1 MDNRINKV
9 KILSKKY
16 SIFNLLITII
26 LTSLQ
31 HLVSLILCY
40 TVNGRVK
47 IKQSI
52 IRKLQITVEK
62 NNIVA
67 MNNFHGNHIFIKTSG
82 GG

>member
-1 MDNRINKV
+1 MN
-9 KILSKKY
+9 
-16 SIFNLLITII
+16 II
-26 LTSLQ
+26 LTFLQ

-62 NNIVA
+62 NNIVT
-67 MNNFHGNHIFIKTSG
+67 MKKFHGNHIFVKISG
-82 GG
+82 GGQFFGN